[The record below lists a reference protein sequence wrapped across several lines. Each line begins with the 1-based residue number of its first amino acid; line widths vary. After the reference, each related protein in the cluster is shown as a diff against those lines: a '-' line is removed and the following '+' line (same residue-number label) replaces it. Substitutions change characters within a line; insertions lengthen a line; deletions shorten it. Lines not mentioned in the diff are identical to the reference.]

1 MNKSHLDAEQLGRQN
16 PSLSVTGVLRILRE
30 SADYRERKRSNPE
43 QIKVLID
50 NVLLAVKMNNILKEL
65 QRPLKMK

>member
-1 MNKSHLDAEQLGRQN
+1 MNKSHLDAEQLRRQN
-16 PSLSVTGVLRILRE
+16 PSLSVTGVLRKLRE

-50 NVLLAVKMNNILKEL
+50 NVLLAVKMITF
-65 QRPLKMK
+65 

>member
-1 MNKSHLDAEQLGRQN
+1 MNKSHLDAEQLRRQN